1 MHMNMHYL
9 AYRIKSFILPL
20 YTISGSFAQSIP
32 TNLFYTPLT
41 LAPALSI
48 LPFTMIPQ
56 WIIEKKRDGQ
66 ALSDEDLLFFIDGY
80 AAGTIPDYQAAALAM
95 AILWRGM
102 TVDETA
108 ALTCAMRD
116 SGAVLDM
123 TPVPG
128 PKIDKH
134 STGGI
139 GDKISLVLAP
149 LAAAGGL
156 IVPMISGRGLG
167 ITGGTLDKLESIPGY
182 RVGLTEKELL
192 PVLSSCGCCMVGQT
206 DRIAPA
212 DRKLYAL
219 RDVTG
224 TVPSIPLIVASI
236 LSKKLAAGLN
246 GLVMDVKWGSGAFMK
261 TISDAEAL
269 ARQLMQVGT
278 RLGLRM
284 AALITAMNQPLG
296 RTAGNALEVREALD
310 VLKGGG
316 PADVVELT
324 LELGARMLIVGRKAS
339 DRATALD
346 LLRSKLRSGEALERF
361 KTMVRLHGGDVRA
374 LDCPALLPTAPLR
387 EPLPA
392 ERSGFISSA
401 DAGRIGMACLILG
414 AGRTRV
420 TDSVDHAVGI
430 SALKKIGEP
439 VEQGE
444 PLAVIH
450 AHDSES
456 LGEARTLVR
465 DAFGYADTPVPPP
478 ALIVKELP

>member
-1 MHMNMHYL
+1 
-9 AYRIKSFILPL
+9 
-20 YTISGSFAQSIP
+20 
-32 TNLFYTPLT
+32 
-41 LAPALSI
+41 
-48 LPFTMIPQ
+48 MIPQ

-66 ALSDEDLLFFIDGY
+66 ALAEEELRFFVNGY
-80 AAGTIPDYQAAALAM
+80 VAGTIPDYQMSALAM
-95 AILWRGM
+95 AILWRDM
-102 TVDETA
+102 TPDETA
-108 ALTCAMRD
+108 GLTRAMRD
-116 SGAVLDM
+116 SGVILD
-123 TPVPG
+123 TASITG

-149 LAAAGGL
+149 LAAACGL

-182 RVGLTEKELL
+182 RVGLDEKELL
-192 PVLSSCGCCMVGQT
+192 HVLSSCGCCMVGQS

-261 TISDAEAL
+261 TIKDAEAL
-269 ARQLMQVGT
+269 AGQLMQVGT

-284 AALITAMNQPLG
+284 AALITNMNQPLG
-296 RTAGNALEVREALD
+296 RTAGNALEVREALEI
-310 VLKGGG
+310 LKGGG
-316 PADVVELT
+316 PADVAELT
-324 LELGARMLIVGRKAS
+324 LELGARMLIVGQKAS
-339 DRATALD
+339 DRSAALD
-346 LLRSKLRSGEALERF
+346 LLREKIRSGEAFERF
-361 KTMVRLHGGDVRA
+361 QTMVRLHGGDVRA
-374 LDCPALLPTAPLR
+374 LDRPELLPEAPIR

-392 ERSGFISSA
+392 ERSGFIQSV
-401 DAGRIGMACLILG
+401 DAGRIGKACLILG

-420 TDSVDHAVGI
+420 TDSIDHAVGV

-444 PLAVIH
+444 PLAVLH
-450 AHDSES
+450 AHDRES
-456 LGEARTLVR
+456 LAEARTLVR
-465 DAFGYADTPVPPP
+465 DAFGYSDTPVSPPRQP
-478 ALIVKELP
+478 